1 VKDLRLTRP
10 ELVSL
15 MNAFH
20 RVSESVEFNQE
31 FRDMVE
37 KKRKL
42 EKLESDM
49 LIDLNEWVNG
59 MNSRAARSIS
69 FWFGLVILLLG
80 LVRLLQ
86 KSGEMSKKY
95 EERLK
100 QEQQEAT
107 SKSKTRKSKKHD

>member
-1 VKDLRLTRP
+1 
-10 ELVSL
+10 

-42 EKLESDM
+42 AKLESEM

-59 MNSRAARSIS
+59 MNSRAVRSVS
-69 FWFGLVILLLG
+69 FWFGLVVLLLG
-80 LVRLLQ
+80 LIRLLQ
-86 KSGEMSKKY
+86 KSGEMSKRY
-95 EERLK
+95 EERIK
-100 QEQQEAT
+100 EEQEAA
-107 SKSKTRKSKKHD
+107 SKPKARKSKKHD